1 MRTLYA
7 HCSSLNVSVG
17 DEVSQGDVVGF
28 VGMTGYANGNHLHF
42 EVHINNRSYDPYNF
56 IAR

>member
-1 MRTLYA
+1 
-7 HCSSLNVSVG
+7 
-17 DEVSQGDVVGF
+17 
-28 VGMTGYANGNHLHF
+28 MTGYANGNHLHF